1 MENILAMVR
10 DFGLFHL
17 QWGQGIMI
25 LVGLVL
31 LYLAIVK
38 RFEPLLLVPIGF
50 GGILSNLPDAG
61 LAMSAIENA
70 VYAAKPEVMAA
81 FSEVLQ
87 LSSYMPADI
96 KQALSSATPLQM
108 TTLHLL
114 AEQYQYSDGMLYLFY
129 SIAIASGAGPLIIFM
144 GVGAMTD
151 FGPLLANPKTLLLGA
166 AAQFGIFTTVLGALA
181 LSSLGVM
188 DFSVA
193 HPDEQKIGLPMQGGD
208 SRRALKEGEYYT
220 STQKGSLGWA
230 IRGKAAIVAPS
241 GEILGVVSVGYLL
254 DNISSWLRV
263 YSYPVIFTVLLLML
277 LSALGAWI
285 FTRHIKQQMFN
296 MEPEEIAMNLNLQQ
310 SILQSVYEGIVAIS
324 LKGEIL
330 SVNAKALNILG
341 IAHQPTHLIGR
352 NVQEFITPTC
362 FFMGASPFGKLAQ
375 QNRVSQQDEL
385 ISCNG
390 ETLVANRVPIN
401 SGQQQIG
408 WVVSFRRRND
418 FNTLTSQLTQ
428 IRQHNDN
435 LRVMSHEFANRLST
449 IGGLIQIGAYD
460 EAVKTIRRETA
471 EQQQLIDFIAQTF
484 HPKVIA
490 GLLLGKYS
498 RAKELRLCLEFDPL
512 SHLHLEPQCMTS
524 DELAAVLGN
533 LLDNAFEATLKNP
546 HSNKTISL
554 LLTDNGTELVIEVAD
569 NGIGISADIAQTL
582 FLKGVSSKNQEG
594 HGIGLYLVHQ
604 FVTQAH
610 GSILIDSAEPQ
621 GTIFSIFIP
630 NRPNTLAAEHLPAL
644 AERA

>member
-1 MENILAMVR
+1 MVVI
-10 DFGLFHL
+10 
-17 QWGQGIMI
+17 Q
-25 LVGLVL
+25 
-31 LYLAIVK
+31 
-38 RFEPLLLVPIGF
+38 LLLVAGFFHQTLSETLQDQISTKALIQAREIATDPNLIALIQQNRLTEVQTKIDRLQRISDANFIVIGDAN
-50 GGILSNLPDAG
+50 GIR
-61 LAMSAIENA
+61 I
-70 VYAAKPEVMAA
+70 
-81 FSEVLQ
+81 
-87 LSSYMPADI
+87 
-96 KQALSSATPLQM
+96 
-108 TTLHLL
+108 
-114 AEQYQYSDGMLYLFY
+114 
-129 SIAIASGAGPLIIFM
+129 
-144 GVGAMTD
+144 
-151 FGPLLANPKTLLLGA
+151 
-166 AAQFGIFTTVLGALA
+166 
-181 LSSLGVM
+181 
-188 DFSVA
+188 A
-193 HPDEQKIGLPMQGGD
+193 HPDERKIGLPMQGGD
-208 SRRALKEGEYYT
+208 SSRALKEGEYYT

-230 IRGKAAIVAPS
+230 IRGKAAVVSPS
-241 GEILGVVSVGYLL
+241 GQVLGVVSVGYLL
-254 DNISSWLRV
+254 DHISDWLRI
-263 YSYPVIFTVLLLML
+263 YSYPMLSTVALLML
-277 LSALGAWI
+277 LSGLSAWL

-330 SVNAKALNILG
+330 SVNSKALNILG
-341 IAHQPTHLIGR
+341 IARQPNHLIGR
-352 NVQEFITPTC
+352 NVQEFITPTY
-362 FFMGASPFGKLAQ
+362 FFMGASPFGQLAQ
-375 QNRVSQQDEL
+375 QNSTSQQDEL

-418 FNTLTSQLTQ
+418 FNTLTSQLSQ

-471 EQQQLIDFIAQTF
+471 EQQQLIDFISLTF

-498 RAKELRLCLEFDPL
+498 RAKELGLCLEFDPM
-512 SHLHLEPQCMTS
+512 SHLHQEPQCMTS

-546 HSNKTISL
+546 NNNKTISL
-554 LLTDNGTELVIEVAD
+554 LLTDNGEELVIEVAD
-569 NGIGISADIAQTL
+569 NGNGIPADIAQTL
-582 FLKGVSSKNQEG
+582 FLKGVSSKNQQG
-594 HGIGLYLVHQ
+594 HGIGLYLVHR

-630 NRPNTLAAEHLPAL
+630 NRPKTLVAENHLPL
-644 AERA
+644 AEGHNKS

>member
-1 MENILAMVR
+1 MVVI
-10 DFGLFHL
+10 
-17 QWGQGIMI
+17 Q
-25 LVGLVL
+25 
-31 LYLAIVK
+31 
-38 RFEPLLLVPIGF
+38 LLLVAGFFHQTLSETLQDQISTKALIQAREIATDPNLIALIQQNRLTEVQTKIDRLQRISDANFIVIGDAN
-50 GGILSNLPDAG
+50 GIR
-61 LAMSAIENA
+61 I
-70 VYAAKPEVMAA
+70 
-81 FSEVLQ
+81 
-87 LSSYMPADI
+87 
-96 KQALSSATPLQM
+96 
-108 TTLHLL
+108 
-114 AEQYQYSDGMLYLFY
+114 
-129 SIAIASGAGPLIIFM
+129 
-144 GVGAMTD
+144 
-151 FGPLLANPKTLLLGA
+151 
-166 AAQFGIFTTVLGALA
+166 
-181 LSSLGVM
+181 
-188 DFSVA
+188 A
-193 HPDEQKIGLPMQGGD
+193 HPDERKIGLPMQGGD
-208 SRRALKEGEYYT
+208 SSRALKEGEYYT

-230 IRGKAAIVAPS
+230 IRGKAAVVSPS
-241 GEILGVVSVGYLL
+241 GQVLGVVSVGYLL
-254 DNISSWLRV
+254 DHISDWLRI
-263 YSYPVIFTVLLLML
+263 YSYPMLSTVALLML
-277 LSALGAWI
+277 LSGLSAWL

-330 SVNAKALNILG
+330 SVNSKALNILG
-341 IAHQPTHLIGR
+341 IAHQPNHLIGR
-352 NVQEFITPTC
+352 NVQEFITPTY
-362 FFMGASPFGKLAQ
+362 FFMGASPFGQLAQ
-375 QNRVSQQDEL
+375 QNSTSQQDEL

-418 FNTLTSQLTQ
+418 FNTLTSQLSQ

-471 EQQQLIDFIAQTF
+471 EQQQLIDFISLTF

-498 RAKELRLCLEFDPL
+498 RAKELGLCLEFDPM
-512 SHLHLEPQCMTS
+512 SHLHQEPQCMTS

-546 HSNKTISL
+546 NNNKTISL
-554 LLTDNGTELVIEVAD
+554 LLTDNGEELVIEVAD
-569 NGIGISADIAQTL
+569 NGNGIPADIAQTL
-582 FLKGVSSKNQEG
+582 FLKGVSSKNQQG
-594 HGIGLYLVHQ
+594 HGIGLYLVHR

-630 NRPNTLAAEHLPAL
+630 NRPKTLVAENHLPL
-644 AERA
+644 AEGHNKS

>member
-1 MENILAMVR
+1 
-10 DFGLFHL
+10 
-17 QWGQGIMI
+17 
-25 LVGLVL
+25 
-31 LYLAIVK
+31 
-38 RFEPLLLVPIGF
+38 
-50 GGILSNLPDAG
+50 
-61 LAMSAIENA
+61 
-70 VYAAKPEVMAA
+70 
-81 FSEVLQ
+81 
-87 LSSYMPADI
+87 
-96 KQALSSATPLQM
+96 
-108 TTLHLL
+108 
-114 AEQYQYSDGMLYLFY
+114 
-129 SIAIASGAGPLIIFM
+129 
-144 GVGAMTD
+144 
-151 FGPLLANPKTLLLGA
+151 
-166 AAQFGIFTTVLGALA
+166 
-181 LSSLGVM
+181 
-188 DFSVA
+188 
-193 HPDEQKIGLPMQGGD
+193 
-208 SRRALKEGEYYT
+208 
-220 STQKGSLGWA
+220 
-230 IRGKAAIVAPS
+230 
-241 GEILGVVSVGYLL
+241 
-254 DNISSWLRV
+254 
-263 YSYPVIFTVLLLML
+263 ML

-498 RAKELRLCLEFDPL
+498 RAKELGLCLEFDPL
-512 SHLHLEPQCMTS
+512 SHLHQEPQCMTS

-554 LLTDNGTELVIEVAD
+554 LLTDNGAELVIEVAD

-630 NRPNTLAAEHLPAL
+630 NRPKTLAAENLPAL